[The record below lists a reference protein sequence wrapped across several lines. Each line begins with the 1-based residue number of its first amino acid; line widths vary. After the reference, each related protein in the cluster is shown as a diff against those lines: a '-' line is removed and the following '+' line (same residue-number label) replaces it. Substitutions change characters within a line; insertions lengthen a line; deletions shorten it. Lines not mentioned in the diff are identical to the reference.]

1 MKNYKTL
8 LACII
13 AATAIASISGCNTQT
28 SDNIPV
34 TDITTEADTNTSNA
48 EIPAFTTTVEETTT
62 EEITETTDEIDE
74 IEEISD
80 FTDDDFVYYEVLSDD
95 NELEG
100 YGISG
105 WDENKELPANLT
117 IPAEHDGK
125 PVVQITASF
134 KGNRTVKN
142 VILPD
147 TITEINA
154 PIFYY
159 CNSIETVTLP
169 KDLSYL
175 CDDLFYGCSNLKSVV
190 IPDNVVEINYET
202 FCNCESLT
210 HIDLPDSI
218 EKIGESAFYG
228 CESLG
233 EITIPDTVI
242 ELDPDAFGAHDMEL
256 TVNYNGKQYEW
267 YDLHYGRALHYE

>member
-1 MKNYKTL
+1 MIL
-8 LACII
+8 FI
-13 AATAIASISGCNTQT
+13 
-28 SDNIPV
+28 
-34 TDITTEADTNTSNA
+34 
-48 EIPAFTTTVEETTT
+48 
-62 EEITETTDEIDE
+62 
-74 IEEISD
+74 
-80 FTDDDFVYYEVLSDD
+80 YEVLSDD

-175 CDDLFYGCSNLKSVV
+175 CDDLFCGCSNLKNIV

-202 FCNCESLT
+202 FCDCESLT

-218 EKIGESAFYG
+218 EKIGEDAFYG
-228 CESLG
+228 CKSLT
-233 EITIPDTVI
+233 EIILPPKLETLSEGVFSNCKISSNSHGTITSNI
-242 ELDPDAFGAHDMEL
+242 SKTTYFGDAK
-256 TVNYNGKQYEW
+256 VQVK
-267 YDLHYGRALHYE
+267 